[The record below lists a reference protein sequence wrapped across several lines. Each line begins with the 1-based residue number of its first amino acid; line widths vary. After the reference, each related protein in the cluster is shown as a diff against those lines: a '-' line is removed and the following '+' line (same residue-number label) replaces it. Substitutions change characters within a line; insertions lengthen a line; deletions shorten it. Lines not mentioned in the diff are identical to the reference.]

1 MKLNN
6 KKETIARMLGVGK
19 DRVFIDSTKLKEV
32 KEAITKA
39 DLRSLIDKGLILKK
53 NSRGI
58 ARFRVR
64 KRSALKRAGRTKG
77 IGKRKGKKTTR
88 TPPKRNWIIRIRN
101 QREILRKIKDKN
113 LINSEVYRKLYY
125 MAKGG
130 FFKSKRHLKNYIEER
145 GLIKHENV

>member
-1 MKLNN
+1 MKLNQ

-39 DLRSLIDKGLILKK
+39 DLRSLVNKGLILKK

-64 KRSALKRAGRTKG
+64 KRALLKRAGRTKG
-77 IGKRKGKKTTR
+77 IGKRKGKKTAR
-88 TPPKRNWIIRIRN
+88 TSPKRSWIIKIRN
-101 QREILRKIKDKN
+101 QREILRIIKEKK
-113 LINSEVYRKLYY
+113 LISSKVYRQLYY

-130 FFKSKRHLKNYIEER
+130 FFKSKRHLRNYIEER
-145 GLIKHENV
+145 GLIKHETL

>member
-77 IGKRKGKKTTR
+77 IGKIKG
-88 TPPKRNWIIRIRN
+88 
-101 QREILRKIKDKN
+101 KN
-113 LINSEVYRKLYY
+113 LISSEVYRKLYY

-145 GLIKHENV
+145 GLIKHEKV